1 MLGVLAVTNR
11 PRLVPMVLACLLIA
25 VIAAAPLGARGRDDE
40 PKDPGAFAGV
50 GAMLCTLVY
59 SPAKITYAATGAVV
73 GGLAWLWSFGSPR
86 VTRPVFRAA
95 LGGDYVVVPEHLSGE
110 RKLEFIGR

>member
-1 MLGVLAVTNR
+1 MLGVLAVTHR
-11 PRLVPMVLACLLIA
+11 PRLVPMVLACLLTA
-25 VIAAAPLGARGRDDE
+25 VLAAAPVDARGRDDE
-40 PKDPGAFAGV
+40 PKDPSPFSGV

-59 SPAKITYAATGAVV
+59 SPAKITYAATGVVV

-86 VTRPVFRAA
+86 VTHPVFTAA
-95 LGGDYVVVPEHLSGE
+95 LRGDYVVVPEHLSGE